1 MPCDVDGSVSTTRRC
16 SVMGWQRQEME
27 NGYVQPGESLSFEQ
41 TLERIR
47 QEYER
52 TQSEIKEMDI
62 LIRQSS
68 AEVEKLSQRNVQ
80 ITNRVRQMESALETI
95 PREDIKE
102 AYTAALDTQMRL
114 LMMRGQ
120 MEQLQGRQ
128 EILERHAAALH
139 IVLDASGEGASVA
152 DVDDGDQGRAASG
165 SSIVRIINA
174 QESERLHLA
183 RQMHDGPAQSLTNL
197 ILQAEICERL
207 LDKDPQRARVEL
219 AGLKEAVN
227 QTFRKVREFIFELRP
242 MMLDDLGLNPT
253 IRRYAQDFEAT
264 TGIKCNLTM
273 MGKEQRLPSHTE
285 LTVFRTLQTLLSN
298 VQQHANATCVDIV
311 LNLDP
316 QGLVVMVEDDGSG
329 FDPEEVMV
337 NARQRRTMGLI
348 TATEQVE
355 LLGGEITFDSAPGRG
370 TRAQFRLPV

>member
-1 MPCDVDGSVSTTRRC
+1 MDDQFAQSG
-16 SVMGWQRQEME
+16 G
-27 NGYVQPGESLSFEQ
+27 GLSFEQ
-41 TLERIR
+41 AVEQIGQECERA
-47 QEYER
+47 
-52 TQSEIKEMDI
+52 QSEIKEMDI

-80 ITNRVRQMESALETI
+80 ITNRVRQMESTLDTV

-120 MEQLQGRQ
+120 MEQLQGKQ
-128 EILERHAAALH
+128 QILERHAAVLH
-139 IVLDASGEGASVA
+139 VVLDAAGQGVA
-152 DVDDGDQGRAASG
+152 AANLDGGDQSTTSSG

-174 QESERLHLA
+174 QETERQHLA

-207 LDKDPQRARVEL
+207 FDKDPLRARVEL

-253 IRRYAQDFEAT
+253 IKRYVQDFEAK
-264 TGIKCNLTM
+264 TGIKCRLNVI
-273 MGKEQRLPSHTE
+273 GKEQRLPSHTE
-285 LTVFRTLQTLLSN
+285 VTVFRTLQNLLSN
-298 VQQHANATCVDIV
+298 VQQHANATSVDIM
-311 LNLDP
+311 LNLDSE
-316 QGLVVMVEDDGSG
+316 GLVVTVEDDGIG
-329 FDPEEVMV
+329 FNPEEVLA

-355 LLGGEITFDSAPGRG
+355 LLGGKIAFDSAPGRG